1 MQEVDLKYPTAVA
14 VQDAGSIEAHY
25 KRVVMDHTEL
35 ITRVAKTEDRLRI
48 LMCAVGSNVLM
59 LGGVALMCWMNHG

>member
-1 MQEVDLKYPTAVA
+1 MQEVDLKYPTAV
-14 VQDAGSIEAHY
+14 QDVDAHY

-48 LMCAVGSNVLM
+48 LLCAVGSNTLM
-59 LGGVALMCWMNHG
+59 LAGVALMCWMNHG